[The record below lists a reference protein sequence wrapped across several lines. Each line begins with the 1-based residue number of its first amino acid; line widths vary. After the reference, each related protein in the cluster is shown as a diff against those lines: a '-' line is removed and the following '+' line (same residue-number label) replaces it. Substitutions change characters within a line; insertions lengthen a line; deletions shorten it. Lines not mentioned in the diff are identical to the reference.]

1 MAITSIKTGS
11 SFTNLQKYNDF
22 LGPNSA
28 YIPSSF
34 ESIATATGTGSS
46 GTITFSSIP
55 STYSSLQI
63 RILGKNTATS
73 TGRRSAVLQF
83 NSDTANNYVAYHNLY
98 GDGTS
103 ATADAA
109 TTYNGCLV
117 SYMFASSGAGF
128 TNMFGTAIIDIHD
141 YATTTKNKTVRAF
154 GGVNVNSATATEQAV
169 TLHSSLWLSTAAINS
184 ISVKTDGSNWA
195 SGTVVS
201 LYGIN

>member
-1 MAITSIKTGS
+1 MTISSVKTGAIGDS
-11 SFTNLQKYNDF
+11 LLAGNAAF
-22 LGPNSA
+22 
-28 YIPSSF
+28 IPTSY

-98 GDGTS
+98 GDGAS

-117 SYMFASSGAGF
+117 SYMFASSGSGF
-128 TNMFGTAIIDIHD
+128 TDMYGTAIIDIHD

-154 GGVNVNSATATEQAV
+154 GGVNVNNATAGDQAV

-184 ISVKTDGSNWA
+184 ISVKTDGSNWTA
-195 SGTVVS
+195 GTTVS
-201 LYGIN
+201 LYGIK